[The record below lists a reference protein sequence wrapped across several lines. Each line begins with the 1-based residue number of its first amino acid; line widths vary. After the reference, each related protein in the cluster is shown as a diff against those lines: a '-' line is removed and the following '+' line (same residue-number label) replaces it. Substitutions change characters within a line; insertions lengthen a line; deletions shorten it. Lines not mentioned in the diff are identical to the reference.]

1 VTLEKFNDEF
11 FPPIV
16 KEYKRLGFPTDLRI
30 IPKVD
35 VAAAE
40 KVTKAVIEK
49 NESENAI
56 LTKKL
61 TEKHQQNAQNGKGG
75 VGNVDGPS
83 RRCRSISKNV
93 RITQIVEILEEERS
107 VVV

>member
-1 VTLEKFNDEF
+1 FKTGTPILKDNKVYFYIEHEVTLEKFNDEF

-16 KEYKRLGFPTDLRI
+16 KENKKLGFPTDLRI

-61 TEKHQQNAQNGKGG
+61 TENINKMRKM
-75 VGNVDGPS
+75 V
-83 RRCRSISKNV
+83 K
-93 RITQIVEILEEERS
+93 EELEMWMDRLN
-107 VVV
+107 